1 MLDINVH
8 KRYRSKRR
16 QVDIGC
22 VARIED
28 SMTTA
33 FYGKSGIGKS
43 AVLRMIAGL
52 EPPDSGKIVFNGV
65 TWFSSDD
72 KINLPIA
79 KRKLGFVFQDYNL
92 FPNMT
97 VEQNLKYASEK
108 GDINVTI
115 KQILNVTGL
124 NSLLKSY
131 PHELS
136 GGQNQRV
143 AIVRALSQAPE
154 LLLLDEPFS
163 ALDDEAIHDLIEQ
176 IKTIQQD
183 FNMMIIV
190 ISHRKDVIFEMAQS
204 VVYLKPQGNVEQG
217 NPKEILK
224 RSFR

>member
-16 QVDIGC
+16 QVDIAC
-22 VARIED
+22 VATIED

-108 GDINVTI
+108 GDINATI
-115 KQILNVTGL
+115 KQILDVTGL

-143 AIVRALSQAPE
+143 AIVRSLSQAPE

-176 IKTIQQD
+176 IKTIQQE

-217 NPKEILK
+217 NPKEILE